1 MIVILPIEVKD
12 RELLAKL
19 LIGYF
24 LLKKSKKVKLVLTK
38 SNTILSKKITY
49 QKLSILRK
57 VYPRKNNSSQKT
69 FKK

>member
-38 SNTILSKKITY
+38 SNTILSKK
-49 QKLSILRK
+49 K
-57 VYPRKNNSSQKT
+57 
-69 FKK
+69 